1 MILKKRIFYI
11 IIIIITLQ
19 LSSSSFKM
27 IMDIHVLLY
36 CIVPKELYYP
46 FDKQTNKIQE

>member
-27 IMDIHVLLY
+27 IMDILLY